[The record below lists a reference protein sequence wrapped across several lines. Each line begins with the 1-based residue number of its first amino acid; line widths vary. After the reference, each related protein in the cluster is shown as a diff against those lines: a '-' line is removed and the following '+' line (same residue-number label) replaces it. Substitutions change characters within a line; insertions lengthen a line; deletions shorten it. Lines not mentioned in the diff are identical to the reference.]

1 MSPRTYKASE
11 QTKINILQKAVELFN
26 EHGTAAI
33 SMNALAVSLGI
44 SAGNLQYH
52 YKNKEEMI
60 RAIYEMMYLDWQEIY
75 TGMDESFNL
84 DVLHVI
90 LAKNFDLTWKYR
102 FFFREYAALL
112 RNDKKLSKRFR
123 ELQEQ
128 RVAEQEALVNL
139 VAGKN
144 KIKLD
149 PKETRNVVLIGWVLG
164 NTWLSYVESTGR
176 EVNQSALDEAV
187 EMMVLHYQSYIFKQ
201 VK

>member
-1 MSPRTYKASE
+1 
-11 QTKINILQKAVELFN
+11 
-26 EHGTAAI
+26 
-33 SMNALAVSLGI
+33 
-44 SAGNLQYH
+44 LQYH

-187 EMMVLHYQSYIFKQ
+187 EMLVLHYQSYIFKQ

>member
-33 SMNALAVSLGI
+33 SMNALAEAIGI

-84 DVLHVI
+84 DVLRVI